1 MAAMTQLL
9 VLMMVGAAA
18 ALCMMSISVQGWTL
32 EETPYDGP
40 NTIPDRD
47 SSPHF
52 SRKLEHLMYL

>member
-18 ALCMMSISVQGWTL
+18 LCMSISVQGWSL

-40 NTIPDRD
+40 NKIFDRD
-47 SSPHF
+47 SAPHF
-52 SRKLEHLMYL
+52 SRKL